1 VIAAHELAEPFFVD
15 SVRLSDDQRAWFR
28 ARGIS
33 DEAQEADPPIR
44 FASVVFAEPFFDF
57 ATEDQGD
64 ATPAFVLIVRDSA
77 GVSDIAAFDA
87 QGRRFAT
94 WLGRAAM
101 LGEQNVLGWRV
112 GEPLLV
118 CQDVWEWLRA
128 DRDGV
133 VILDWPAAA
142 SRLEGHSLATE
153 TVEFGQIL
161 DKRLTRPPPPIFIKT
176 GRAAA

>member
-1 VIAAHELAEPFFVD
+1 LIAAHDVAEEFFLN
-15 SVRLSDDQRAWFR
+15 SIGLSDDQRAWFR
-28 ARGIS
+28 ARGVS
-33 DEAQEADPPIR
+33 DEAQQADPPIR
-44 FASVVFAEPFFDF
+44 CATVVFAEPFFDF
-57 ATEDQGD
+57 ATDDQGD
-64 ATPAFVLIVRDSA
+64 ATPAFVVICRDSA

-87 QGRRFAT
+87 EGRFAT

-101 LGEQNVLGWRV
+101 LGEQNVLGRRL

-118 CQDVWEWLRA
+118 CQDVWAWLRA

-142 SRLEGHSLATE
+142 SRLEGHALATE

-161 DKRLTRPPPPIFIKT
+161 DKRLTRPPPPTFIKT